1 MVKNGIGQSYFLTL
15 VSFKDGFGKTF
26 YFYSNF
32 GVMKK
37 EERVKTARK

>member
-1 MVKNGIGQSYFLTL
+1 MLFSNPCIS
-15 VSFKDGFGKTF
+15 SFNDGFGKTF

-32 GVMKK
+32 GGMKK